1 MFRGVSAINLDAK
14 GRMAIP
20 TRYRSELQ
28 ELCEGQ
34 LIVTVAVNER
44 CLGEKGCLW
53 LYPMPEWEKVE
64 VTISKLSTLNKM
76 ATKLRRFL
84 IGNATECDMD
94 AQGRLLLP
102 DKLRKFANMEKQ
114 IVLIG
119 QLNKFEIWNQNAWD
133 EKESEWLDGD
143 DVDGLDELGNLSF

>member
-34 LIVTVAVNER
+34 LVVTVAVNER

>member
-1 MFRGVSAINLDAK
+1 LFRGVSAINLDAK

-34 LIVTVAVNER
+34 LVVTVAVNER